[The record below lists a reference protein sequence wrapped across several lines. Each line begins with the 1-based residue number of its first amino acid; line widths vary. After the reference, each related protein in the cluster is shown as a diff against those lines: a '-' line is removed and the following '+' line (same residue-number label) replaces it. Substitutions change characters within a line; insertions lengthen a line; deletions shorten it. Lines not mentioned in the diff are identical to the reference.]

1 MIGRQHFLIL
11 SALLLLAGCATAPD
25 RSRLAEWKGSR
36 NFSPRVPRL
45 VVIHHTQTA
54 DIDKAMTILR
64 RDTGTARVS
73 AHYLIA
79 EDGRTWQLVRENDRA
94 WHAGRGRW
102 GAIDDVN
109 SVSIGIEL
117 NNDGVSPFPPAQIE
131 ALLRLLEDVAW
142 RNKLDRSQIVGHG
155 DVALGRKTDPSAHFP
170 WVVLAQHGF
179 GLWPRAEVEPAP
191 AGFEPLLALRL
202 IGYDTTEPV
211 LAIKAYQRRFRGI
224 ENGGVL
230 DELDRAILF
239 DLQQQ
244 LTRPVP
250 RAVIQAPRD

>member
-1 MIGRQHFLIL
+1 MF
-11 SALLLLAGCATAPD
+11 ALLLLAGCTTVPD
-25 RSRLAEWKGSR
+25 RSPLAEWKESR

-54 DIDKAMTILR
+54 ELDKAMEILR

-79 EDGRTWQLVRENDRA
+79 DDGRTWQLVRENDRA

-117 NNDGVSPFPPAQIE
+117 DNDGVSPFAPAQIE
-131 ALLRLLEDVAW
+131 ALLRLLEDIAF
-142 RNKLDRSQIVGHG
+142 RNKLDRSQVVGHG
-155 DVALGRKTDPSAHFP
+155 DVALGRKTDPSAYFP
-170 WVVLAQHGF
+170 WATLAGQGF
-179 GLWPRAEVEPAP
+179 GIWPHAEVEPAP
-191 AGFEPLLALRL
+191 AGFEPLLALKL

-211 LAIKAYQRRFRGI
+211 LAIKAFQRRFRGI
-224 ENGGVL
+224 ENGGAL
-230 DELDRAILF
+230 DEIDRAILF

-244 LTRPVP
+244 LTRPAS
-250 RAVIQAPRD
+250 RAVINAPRD